1 MALGGVKADASN
13 QVPPRIIVDGRAQKR
28 TYPSCRFAYSP
39 LLPSLSISLAA
50 PANAQTVYRKD
61 VPAGVATPTNGTFSI
76 RFPVTFSDVELKAED
91 PPAPPAIVRM
101 LTGLDIDGVRFSAT
115 ETPMLGLEPR
125 PMEDFMA
132 AMKQRPGAA
141 VSDVHRESKNGTEI
155 LSFALADAS
164 GGYFFHVVRAD
175 KTQYM
180 QVVQFPET
188 ARAQAAAARD
198 DFFNSFKI
206 TKP

>member
-1 MALGGVKADASN
+1 MPFRLFAAFALALV
-13 QVPPRIIVDGRAQKR
+13 
-28 TYPSCRFAYSP
+28 
-39 LLPSLSISLAA
+39 LAA
-50 PANAQTVYRKD
+50 PASAQTVHRKD

-101 LTGLDIDGVRFSAT
+101 LTGLDSDGVKFSAT

-141 VSDVHRESKNGTEI
+141 VSDVHRESKDGTEI
-155 LSFALADAS
+155 LSFALADTS
-164 GGYFFHVVRAD
+164 GGYFFHVVRVD

-188 ARAQAAAARD
+188 ARAQAAAARN

>member
-1 MALGGVKADASN
+1 MPFRLFAAFALALV
-13 QVPPRIIVDGRAQKR
+13 V
-28 TYPSCRFAYSP
+28 
-39 LLPSLSISLAA
+39 AA
-50 PANAQTVYRKD
+50 PTPGHAQTVYRKD

-76 RFPVTFSDVELKAED
+76 GFPVTFSDVELKAQD

-101 LTGLDIDGVRFSAT
+101 LTGLNIDNVRFSAT

-125 PMEDFMA
+125 PMEDFME

-141 VSDVHRESKNGTEI
+141 VSDVHRESKDGTEI

-180 QVVQFPET
+180 QVIQFPET
-188 ARAQAAAARD
+188 ARTQATAVRD

>member
-1 MALGGVKADASN
+1 V
-13 QVPPRIIVDGRAQKR
+13 
-28 TYPSCRFAYSP
+28 TTFRF
-39 LLPSLSISLAA
+39 LAA
-50 PANAQTVYRKD
+50 LVFAVVLATPGHAQTVYRKD
-61 VPAGVATPTNGTFSI
+61 VPAGVATPTNGTFSV

-101 LTGLDIDGVRFSAT
+101 LTGLDSNGVRFSAT

-141 VSDVHRESKNGTEI
+141 VSDVHRESKDGTEI

-175 KTQYM
+175 KTQYL
-180 QVVQFPET
+180 QVIQFSET
-188 ARAQAAAARD
+188 ARAQATAARD